1 MTAKQKGII
10 KILKPLESDV
20 LSRIMDYTFN
30 NADVMDQEFLLRLY
44 LAIILETILQTALL
58 PWK

>member
-1 MTAKQKGII
+1 MG
-10 KILKPLESDV
+10 
-20 LSRIMDYTFN
+20 YTFN

-44 LAIILETILQTALL
+44 LATILETILQISLL

>member
-1 MTAKQKGII
+1 MSAKQKGII

-20 LSRIMDYTFN
+20 LSRIMDYAFN

-44 LAIILETILQTALL
+44 LATILETILQTALL
-58 PWK
+58 HWK

>member
-1 MTAKQKGII
+1 MSAKQKGII

-20 LSRIMDYTFN
+20 LSRIMDYAFN

-44 LAIILETILQTALL
+44 LATILETILQTALL

>member
-1 MTAKQKGII
+1 
-10 KILKPLESDV
+10 
-20 LSRIMDYTFN
+20 MDYTFN

-44 LAIILETILQTALL
+44 LATILETILQTVLF